1 MSLRL
6 CEKYRIR
13 IMQAKIGNK
22 VKFINDDA
30 TGIIIKVI
38 SEKELE
44 IEDNHGFTLRVS
56 INEVIVIDDNEDIVY
71 TVDNTEYINQIDLRK
86 EKFKSNSKLLDKY
99 KKLNKYKYENTLEI
113 DLHLEEL
120 VEFPTRLEDWQKLYT
135 QINHAKKCIEAAQSE
150 NIPRII
156 FIHGK
161 GTGVL
166 KTELRNMLSNT
177 YELQFSD
184 ADYREYSTGATEV
197 YLR

>member
-1 MSLRL
+1 
-6 CEKYRIR
+6 
-13 IMQAKIGNK
+13 MQAKIGNK
-22 VKFINDDA
+22 VKFINDDT
-30 TGIIIKVI
+30 TGIITKVI
-38 SEKELE
+38 SDKEIE
-44 IEDNHGFTLRVS
+44 IEDSYGFTQCVAVGD
-56 INEVIVIDDNEDIVY
+56 VIIIDDNEDIVY
-71 TVDNTEYINQIDLRK
+71 TVNNADFIDQTDLRK
-86 EKFKSNSKLLDKY
+86 EKFKSKSKLLDKY
-99 KKLNKYKYENTLEI
+99 KKLNKFKYENTLEI

-150 NIPRII
+150 NIPRIV

-197 YLR
+197 YLRKNY

>member
-1 MSLRL
+1 
-6 CEKYRIR
+6 
-13 IMQAKIGNK
+13 MQAKIGNK

-30 TGIIIKVI
+30 SGIITKII

-44 IEDNHGFTLRVS
+44 IEDNHGFILRVT
-56 INEVIVIDDNEDIVY
+56 INEVIVIDDNEDVVY
-71 TVDNTEYINQIDLRK
+71 TIDNSDFINQTDLRK
-86 EKFKSNSKLLDKY
+86 EKFKSKSNLLDKY
-99 KKLNKYKYENTLEI
+99 KKLNKFKYENTLEI

-120 VEFPTRLEDWQKLYT
+120 VEFPGRLEDWQKLFT
-135 QINHAKKCIEAAQSE
+135 QINHAKKCIVAAQSE
-150 NIPRII
+150 NIPRIV

-184 ADYREYSTGATEV
+184 ANYREYSTGATEV